1 MVNKHKLRFQITLN
15 LIMLVVTIIAVLPF
29 ALLIISSFTKSTDIT
44 LYGYSFFPRNWSLDA
59 YFYIWN
65 EKKQILNAYSI
76 TIIVTALGTTFG
88 LLISIL
94 YGYVLAKPKFP
105 GKRFFSFFLFFT
117 MLFNG
122 GLVPTYIMYSKYFH
136 IKDTLWALI
145 LPGLL
150 MGAFNVILI
159 RSYIQNNIPQS
170 LIEAAFIDG
179 AGEFRIVQ
187 KIVFPMA
194 KPIIAT
200 IGLFIGI
207 AYWNDW
213 TNGLYYVND
222 TNLYS
227 IQQLLNNMIKNI
239 EFLSKNANSY
249 VPLSSVSNS
258 IPQST
263 LRMAIAVIGILPI
276 LVVYPFI
283 QRYFVKGIS
292 LGAVKG

>member
-1 MVNKHKLRFQITLN
+1 MVNKNKVRFQIALN
-15 LIMLVVTIIAVLPF
+15 LIMIIITIIEVLPF
-29 ALLIISSFTKSTDIT
+29 GLLIISSFTKNTDIT
-44 LYGYSFFPRNWSLDA
+44 LLGYSFFPKHWSLDA
-59 YFYIWN
+59 YSYIWH
-65 EKKQILNAYSI
+65 EKKQIFNAYSI
-76 TIIVTALGTTFG
+76 TILVTAIGTTFG

-94 YGYVLAKPKFP
+94 YGYVLSKPYFP
-105 GKRFFSFFLFFT
+105 GKKFFSFFLFFT

-122 GLVPTYIMYSKYFH
+122 GLVPTYILYSKYFH
-136 IKDTLWALI
+136 IKDTIGALI
-145 LPGLL
+145 IPGLL

-170 LIEAAFIDG
+170 LTEAAFIDG
-179 AGEFRIVQ
+179 ANEFQIVQ
-187 KIVFPMA
+187 KIIFPMA

-213 TNGLYYVND
+213 TNGLYYVN
-222 TNLYS
+222 NPKLYS

-239 EFLSKNANSY
+239 EYLSKNANTNI
-249 VPLSSVSNS
+249 PLSNVSNA
-258 IPQST
+258 IPQAT

-276 LVVYPFI
+276 LVVYPFV
-283 QRYFVKGIS
+283 QKYFVKGIS